1 QTTGGS
7 IYVFLFLTGFFNFM
21 LHTDPCSQPMDEGS
35 CSLYVLLWYYY
46 PESSECRP
54 FVYSGCGGNN
64 NHFASKQECM
74 DRCVERKEKDLR
86 SSGIQSQR
94 WRLHLHKFGSSTHS
108 GFRNPT
114 LFLLQ
119 HPKGVTNLGG
129 SILLMLCRKY

>member
-1 QTTGGS
+1 MS
-7 IYVFLFLTGFFNFM
+7 SRRESLFLTGFFNFM

-74 DRCVERKEKDLR
+74 DRCVERKEKV
-86 SSGIQSQR
+86 IVFF
-94 WRLHLHKFGSSTHS
+94 LHLRYTKCKDYYYPCIGTFQKLHNFCL
-108 GFRNPT
+108 T
-114 LFLLQ
+114 LFVLY
-119 HPKGVTNLGG
+119 HRTDT
-129 SILLMLCRKY
+129 C